1 MLNYVNVNDQ
11 SLLLIGCSN
20 GTHESVSQSSQP
32 AISPQPRLPHSIDV
46 DSSQRMD
53 TWGLP
58 NKYYSNSS
66 VTLFPMSFSSSFSHR
81 RLNAFLK
88 CDWDVIVSF
97 DWPFV
102 GRHFTELI
110 PLHCRPLL
118 LLVHWQSHRND
129 QRRVI
134 LLLPTTWHS
143 SSLSVLPVTLYNLS
157 DMSSVVPHSQW
168 RTATQPHRSPSPT
181 AWTFAWTPPWRT
193 SSTFRE
199 ASRWPRRT
207 WRPTIRRW
215 PIKVSS
221 ARFN

>member
-66 VTLFPMSFSSSFSHR
+66 VTLFPMSVSSSYSHR
-81 RLNAFLK
+81 RLNAHLK

-110 PLHCRPLL
+110 PLHCRPYFSL
-118 LLVHWQSHRND
+118 STDNRTGT
-129 QRRVI
+129 I
-134 LLLPTTWHS
+134 SAAS
-143 SSLSVLPVTLYNLS
+143 SSYYPLLGILPLYLFYLSRCTTSVIWVLLFPIHSEERLLS
-157 DMSSVVPHSQW
+157 RTDRPLRRPGHS
-168 RTATQPHRSPSPT
+168 REHR
-181 AWTFAWTPPWRT
+181 
-193 SSTFRE
+193 RE
-199 ASRWPRRT
+199 EHQVLSGRR
-207 WRPTIRRW
+207 RGDRGEPEDQQLDGDL
-215 PIKVSS
+215 
-221 ARFN
+221 